1 MDLVLFRTL
10 VAVVETGS
18 FTAAAERLCVTQS
31 AVSRRIRQLEDHYG
45 ASLLDRGQESVQPT
59 SAGRAIVERARKI
72 LEIERELEVVVGAHA
87 GRDRLSFCCT
97 PCFGTGRLPDVFE
110 RYVGSRGLE
119 FDLNVVFEMP
129 EDVLDGLASGR
140 YDVAVVEHCDDL
152 AEHPFQAF
160 ELPVDEMVFVSSPAL
175 GLEDGEV
182 TVGELMGHRL
192 FLKTHNGCAYRFLKR
207 RLRGMGRD
215 IDEFANIVYYDDL
228 TGVLRQV
235 MAGHGIGFVSRDLAG
250 REIDNGLLR
259 EHRVAGFGHDRPR
272 TLLLSPRTRHTPATR
287 RFIGTFFESLG
298 QPVPAMFE
306 GAHHGDET
314 NLPVI
319 D

>member
-1 MDLVLFRTL
+1 M
-10 VAVVETGS
+10 AVVEAGS

-45 ASLLDRGQESVQPT
+45 VSLLDRGAESVQPT
-59 SAGRAIVERARKI
+59 SAGRAIVEKAREI
-72 LEIERELEVVVGAHA
+72 LDIERELESVVGTRA

-152 AEHPFQAF
+152 AAHPFQAF
-160 ELPVDEMVFVSSPAL
+160 ELPVDEMVFVSSA
-175 GLEDGEV
+175 GQGIAGGEIPISLL
-182 TVGELMGHRL
+182 TDHRL
-192 FLKTHNGCAYRFLKR
+192 YLKTHNGCAYRFLRR
-207 RLRGMGRD
+207 RLRGLGRD
-215 IDEFANIVYYDDL
+215 INDFANIVYYDDL

-250 REIDNGLLR
+250 REIEGGLLR
-259 EHRVAGFGHDRPR
+259 EHRIAGFGHERPR
-272 TLLLSPRTRHTPATR
+272 TLLLSPRMRHSVSTR
-287 RFIGTFFESLG
+287 RFIATFFEALG
-298 QPVPAMFE
+298 QPVPDLFAS
-306 GAHHGDET
+306 AVPGDEADP
-314 NLPVI
+314 PVI
-319 D
+319 E